1 MISTVRALLIAAT
14 VSLSAT
20 AAYAAASNMPT
31 QYQPDPAL
39 KTESIGQLRARVSQ
53 ACAITQAKLQSEASE
68 ASLNRSCDCYAGRT
82 MRSLSSE
89 EVQAYRDT
97 GVFNDTARA
106 KALTA
111 LDACRLP
118 RPAI

>member
-1 MISTVRALLIAAT
+1 MISTVRALLVAAA

-20 AAYAAASNMPT
+20 AAHAAASNMPT

-68 ASLNRSCDCYAGRT
+68 ASLNRACDCYAGRT
-82 MRSLSSE
+82 MRSLNAD
-89 EVQAYRDT
+89 EVQTYRDT
-97 GVFNDTARA
+97 GVFNETARA

-118 RPAI
+118 RPQI